1 MASPSGILS
10 GFFNSPRKQRR
21 FFIVSAT
28 RAAHRRRAF
37 LATRGVQGHAERLH
51 RHALEQAGEL
61 YHPEQDGQALA
72 RRAARPA
79 SSSGLRRRARDLDAA
94 YTIVH
99 PDLKGTLTRKQWDTG
114 NIPVVTYPAR
124 NADTAA
130 FVVDYSFKTSALL
143 EIDLV
148 ARPGQDQCPELRFY
162 IGLKREGGKP
172 NGRWPSTAGS
182 RMSWRPSR
190 KPRKRTPLELIR
202 EFLGGRAVR
211 NL

>member
-1 MASPSGILS
+1 MFKGTPNAFTDTLS
-10 GFFNSPRKQRR
+10 NKPAQ
-21 FFIVSAT
+21 
-28 RAAHRRRAF
+28 
-37 LATRGVQGHAERLH
+37 
-51 RHALEQAGEL
+51 L
-61 YHPEQDGQALA
+61 YHPEKTVKLSPEETRLA
-72 RRAARPA
+72 RQFIKTAVER
-79 SSSGLRRRARDLDAA
+79 RDLDAA

-148 ARPGQDQCPELRFY
+148 AKPGQDQRPELRFY

-172 NGRWPSTAGS
+172 NGRWLVNYWQPH
-182 RMSWRPSR
+182 W
-190 KPRKRTPLELIR
+190 KPPVPE
-202 EFLGGRAVR
+202 AVG
-211 NL
+211 